1 MPLLKTVEDIFVRTT
16 RAFSAS
22 LGEILRI
29 QDRVMVLFYFSVFFL
44 NR

>member
-1 MPLLKTVEDIFVRTT
+1 MPLLKRVEDIFIGTT
-16 RAFSAS
+16 GAFSAS

-29 QDRVMVLFYFSVFFL
+29 QDRVMVLFYLSVFFL